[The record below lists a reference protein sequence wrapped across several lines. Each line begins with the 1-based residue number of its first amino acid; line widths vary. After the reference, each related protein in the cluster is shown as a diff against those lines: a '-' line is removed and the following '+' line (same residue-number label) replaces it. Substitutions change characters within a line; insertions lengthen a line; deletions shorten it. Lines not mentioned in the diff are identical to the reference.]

1 HRLPP
6 MSTDQLTFDATHPR
20 IAVVGSGAVGTYYG
34 ARLADH
40 GHDVHFLLRSD
51 YATVV
56 KQGWSIQS
64 CLGDFVLR
72 PDQINVYDNVMRMPK
87 ADLVLVCL
95 KTVSND
101 QFEPLIG
108 PLLHPGTLILTL
120 QNGLGNEEQLAG
132 LFGRRRVL
140 GGMAFVCLNRI
151 GPGRVQ
157 HIDQGWI
164 QIGDFSGGLTPRIN
178 AIGELFNTSGVQCSV
193 LENLMLGRWD
203 KLVWN
208 VPFNGLGAAL
218 DLTTD
223 KLIGTEAGLEMVTG
237 LMREVV
243 AAAAAQGLVLRE
255 TTIERKL
262 NHTRTMGAYKTSM
275 QIDRHERRPMELESI
290 LGEPLRAARRAGIA
304 VPQMEALYAAVKIV
318 NAANIGR

>member
-1 HRLPP
+1 
-6 MSTDQLTFDATHPR
+6 MSPTNVNFVPTHPR
-20 IAVVGSGAVGTYYG
+20 IAVIGSGAVGTYYG
-34 ARLADH
+34 ARLAQH

-56 KQGWSIQS
+56 KRGWTIRS
-64 CLGDFVLR
+64 CHGDFVLSS
-72 PDQINVYDNVMRMPK
+72 DQINVYDNVMRMPQ

-95 KTVSND
+95 KTVSNN

-120 QNGLGNEEQLAG
+120 QNGLGNEEQLAR
-132 LFGRRRVL
+132 LFGRERVL

-151 GPGRVQ
+151 EPGLIH

-164 QIGDFSGGLTPRIN
+164 QIGDFTGGLSPRIE
-178 AIGELFNTSGVQCSV
+178 AIGQLFNNSGVQCRV
-193 LENLMLGRWD
+193 LNNLLLGRWE

-223 KLIGTEAGLEMVTG
+223 KLIATEPGLELVVK
-237 LMREVV
+237 LMREVI
-243 AAAAAQGLVLRE
+243 AAAAGQGLVLPE
-255 TTIERKL
+255 TIIERNL
-262 NHTRTMGAYKTSM
+262 NHTRTMGPYRTSM
-275 QIDRHERRPMELESI
+275 QIDRREGRPMEVESI
-290 LGEPLRAARRAGIA
+290 LGEPVRTALRSGVP
-304 VPQMEALYAAVKIV
+304 VPQMEALYSFVNIV
-318 NAANIGR
+318 NSGSLGK